1 MSRNT
6 FGSAA
11 GLGQYGEY
19 KNVTFAGGAGT
30 GAIGEVD
37 LFTVTGSV
45 LLNMVCVCSGSLT
58 GQAGATIE
66 VGISGS
72 TAAIIAQTLA
82 ANLINTEIWHDNSPD
97 SKIEAGGVMASY
109 IISGGEDVI
118 LTVGTGNVSS
128 GSLAIQAWWTPIT
141 VDGAVAAA

>member
-1 MSRNT
+1 MSRNA

-30 GAIGEVD
+30 GAVGTVS

-58 GQAGATIE
+58 GQAGATVE
-66 VGISGS
+66 VGIAGA
-72 TAAIIAQTLA
+72 TATIIAQTLA
-82 ANLINTEIWHDNSPD
+82 ANIDNGEIWHDNSPD
-97 SKIEAGGVMASY
+97 SDIEAGGVMASY
-109 IISGGEDVI
+109 IIAGGADVI
-118 LTVGTGNVSS
+118 LTVGVGNVSS